1 MSTSVMAFPARVRAV
16 LPATAEARER
26 WVRRRVGLV
35 WALLFL
41 NVLTFAA
48 GTWNQEPLIVPIPSV
63 LGKMITQG
71 ALPVALIVAL
81 TLNRRMIIRPNV
93 FLALVT
99 LLAVA
104 AIVSALRPDGHVPGT
119 EYRTARLL
127 GFVAT
132 LWLLSPWWGRRDLLL
147 VRCQLWALG
156 VALASV
162 LLGLFVAPGRALAE
176 GRLSGEFWPL
186 PPTDVADLAAVLVG
200 LVFVLWLCR
209 LVPGRVAFAVIAVG
223 GALLLLSHSRVALV
237 AMLAGILVAG
247 LSVFFTRARARWM
260 FAGAAVIASLA
271 ITAFSGALTT
281 WLVRG
286 QSASQLD
293 DLTGRTSVWGMVV
306 RAPRD
311 SFQILF
317 GFGLSNKSFN
327 GFPVDSN
334 WLGAYLDLG
343 LVGVV
348 LSATLLLFVMIAA
361 YFQPTG
367 PRRALA
373 LFLVTYL
380 LISSFTAT
388 GLSDASIAL
397 LELSLAASLLVPSR
411 PLSRPG

>member
-1 MSTSVMAFPARVRAV
+1 MSTSVMAFPARFRAV
-16 LPATAEARER
+16 LPATAPTREL

-48 GTWNQEPLIVPIPSV
+48 GTWNQQPLIVPIPSV
-63 LGKMITQG
+63 VGKIITQG

-81 TLNRRMIIRPNV
+81 TLNRRMLIRPNV
-93 FLALVT
+93 FLVLAT

-104 AIVSALRPDGHVPGT
+104 AIVSAVHPDGHVPGT
-119 EYRTARLL
+119 LYRTARLL

-147 VRCQLWALG
+147 LRCQLWALG

-162 LLGLFVAPGRALAE
+162 LLGLLLAPGRALAD

-209 LVPGRVAFAVIAVG
+209 LVQGRVALTVTVIG
-223 GALLLLSHSRVALV
+223 GGLLLLTHSRVALL
-237 AMLAGILVAG
+237 AMLAGILVGG
-247 LSVFFTRARARWM
+247 LSVFTTRARARWM
-260 FAGAAVIASLA
+260 FGAAAVVASLA
-271 ITAFSGALTT
+271 VTAFSSALTT

-286 QSASQLD
+286 QSASQLE

-311 SFQILF
+311 TFQVLF

-327 GFPVDSN
+327 GLPVDSN

-343 LVGVV
+343 MVGVV
-348 LSATLLLFVMIAA
+348 LSATLLLFVLIAA
-361 YFQPTG
+361 YFQPSG
-367 PRRALA
+367 ARRALA

-380 LISSFTAT
+380 LISSFTET
-388 GLSDASIAL
+388 GLSDASTAL
-397 LELSLAASLLVPSR
+397 LELALAASLLLPSL
-411 PLSRPG
+411 PLSGSG

>member
-1 MSTSVMAFPARVRAV
+1 MSTLVLAFPARLRAV
-16 LPATAEARER
+16 LPTAADTRER

-35 WALLFL
+35 WGLLFL

-63 LGKMITQG
+63 LGKIITQG
-71 ALPVALIVAL
+71 ALPVALVVAL

-93 FLALVT
+93 FLVLVT

-119 EYRTARLL
+119 LYRTVRLL

-132 LWLLSPWWGRRDLLL
+132 LWLLSPWWGRRDFLLL
-147 VRCQLWALG
+147 RCQLWALG

-209 LVPGRVAFAVIAVG
+209 LVPGALAIGVTAVG

-237 AMLAGILVAG
+237 AMLAGIFVGG
-247 LSVFFTRARARWM
+247 LSVFMTRARARWM
-260 FAGAAVIASLA
+260 FAAAAVLASLA

-343 LVGVV
+343 MVGVV
-348 LSATLLLFVMIAA
+348 LSATLVLFVLIAA
-361 YFQPTG
+361 YFQPSG
-367 PRRALA
+367 ARRALA

-397 LELSLAASLLVPSR
+397 LELALAASLLVPNL
-411 PLSRPG
+411 PLSDPG

>member
-1 MSTSVMAFPARVRAV
+1 MSTLVLAFPARLRAV
-16 LPATAEARER
+16 LPTAADTRER

-35 WALLFL
+35 WGLLFL

-63 LGKMITQG
+63 LGKIITQG
-71 ALPVALIVAL
+71 ALPVALVVAL

-93 FLALVT
+93 FLVLVT

-119 EYRTARLL
+119 LYRTVRLL

-132 LWLLSPWWGRRDLLL
+132 LWLLSPWWGRRDFLLL
-147 VRCQLWALG
+147 RCQLWALG

-209 LVPGRVAFAVIAVG
+209 LVPGALAIGVTAVG

-237 AMLAGILVAG
+237 AMLAGIFVGG
-247 LSVFFTRARARWM
+247 LSVFMTRARARWM
-260 FAGAAVIASLA
+260 FAAAAVLASLA

-343 LVGVV
+343 MVGVV
-348 LSATLLLFVMIAA
+348 LSATLVLFVLIAA
-361 YFQPTG
+361 YFQPSG
-367 PRRALA
+367 ARRALA

-397 LELSLAASLLVPSR
+397 LELALAASLLVPSL
-411 PLSRPG
+411 PLSDPG

>member
-1 MSTSVMAFPARVRAV
+1 MAFPARFRAV
-16 LPATAEARER
+16 LPATAQTRER

-63 LGKMITQG
+63 VGKIITQG

-93 FLALVT
+93 FLVLAT

-104 AIVSALRPDGHVPGT
+104 AIVSAVHPDGHVPGT
-119 EYRTARLL
+119 LYRTARLL
-127 GFVAT
+127 GFIAT

-147 VRCQLWALG
+147 LRCQLWALG

-209 LVPGRVAFAVIAVG
+209 LTQGRIALAVIAVG
-223 GALLLLSHSRVALV
+223 GGLLLLTHSRVALL

-247 LSVFFTRARARWM
+247 LSVFLTRVRARWM
-260 FAGAAVIASLA
+260 LAAAAVIASLA
-271 ITAFSGALTT
+271 VTAFSTALTA

-286 QSASQLD
+286 QSASQLE

-311 SFQILF
+311 TFQVLF

-327 GFPVDSN
+327 GLPVDSN

-343 LVGVV
+343 IVGVV
-348 LSATLLLFVMIAA
+348 LSATLVMFVLIAA
-361 YFQPTG
+361 YFQPSG
-367 PRRALA
+367 VRRALA

-380 LISSFTAT
+380 LISSFTET
-388 GLSDASIAL
+388 GLSDASTAL
-397 LELSLAASLLVPSR
+397 LDLSLAASLLLPSL
-411 PLSRPG
+411 PLSGSG